1 MKRRTARVAASLL
14 WAGIAAA
21 GYGQKLDPVQWSLS
35 SDVQRAPAGSSVPL
49 HLKATLQPGWHL
61 YSLTTPKGGPIQTT
75 VGLVEHPAIASV
87 KFYQPPPVR
96 KFDPNFKIDTE
107 TFEKDVDFALAAA
120 LAKDAMPGVVEITAQ
135 VRYQACNDRQCLPP
149 RKKSASFTL
158 NVASGAAMPAA
169 MQVLPGYSEV
179 KTAEAFLPANPG
191 GSANSALP
199 SAGAGS
205 ANAAAA
211 PAPFVNDRTTTTK
224 EYVAIADAGTGMF
237 LLTAFGL
244 GLASIFTPCVFPMIP
259 ITVSFFL
266 NQKGGPHHRGLGQ
279 ALVFSLGI
287 VVLFCALGLGVTAA
301 VGPFGVNQL
310 GANPWVNGFIALVF
324 GAAALSLLGAFEITL
339 PSGLLTKLDSASR
352 HGGYFGTLL
361 MGLTFALTSFACI
374 GPFLGSLLV
383 ATVQAKGLAPVAG
396 MIAFAVG
403 LASPFFFLAAF
414 PAFLK
419 KLPRSG
425 GWLARVKVVM
435 GFILIAAMIK
445 YLSNVDQVLQLG
457 WITRERFLAS
467 WFVMFTL
474 AGLYLLG
481 LLRLEGVDASEPLR
495 IGRLM
500 VGSFFLAMACSL
512 LPGMF
517 GASLGQIDAYVPA
530 PSASLLNT
538 FGNGGGRNTADRGQ
552 VWLKNQYRQALDQ
565 ARAENK
571 LVLVT
576 FTGYACT
583 NCHWMKANMFPRPQI
598 AEATKSLV
606 LVELYT
612 DGTDKESEEN
622 QKLQDDKFQTVA
634 IPYYAIMDPEG
645 NVVATF
651 DKGMTTDTQEFL
663 TFLTTRPANSRAA
676 SRPSGTAL

>member
-1 MKRRTARVAASLL
+1 MKRLATCIAGHIAIPVVFITLAAS
-14 WAGIAAA
+14 AF
-21 GYGQKLDPVQWSLS
+21 GQRLDPVQWTLT
-35 SDVQRAPAGSSVPL
+35 SDTQSAPAGSAVSL

-75 VGLVEHPAIASV
+75 AGLTENPAIASV
-87 KFYQPPPVR
+87 RFYQPQPVR

-107 TFEKDVDFALAAA
+107 TFEKDVDFPLAAT
-120 LAKDAMPGVVEITAQ
+120 LAKDAKTGATEIAAQ
-135 VRYQACNDRQCLPP
+135 VRYQACTDRQCLPP
-149 RKKSASFTL
+149 RRKSAAFTL
-158 NVASGAAMPAA
+158 NVDAAAPVAAAFQIPGGYAEVKAAEALLAAAPAGAAP
-169 MQVLPGYSEV
+169 
-179 KTAEAFLPANPG
+179 
-191 GSANSALP
+191 ANSALA
-199 SAGAGS
+199 SSKDTAS
-205 ANAAAA
+205 AA
-211 PAPFVNDRTTTTK
+211 PAPTSSSALPIDS
-224 EYVAIADAGTGMF
+224 AGTGMF

-259 ITVSFFL
+259 ITVSFFI
-266 NQKGGPHHRGLGQ
+266 NQNGGPHHKGLGQ
-279 ALVFSLGI
+279 AFVFSLGI

-324 GAAALSLLGAFEITL
+324 GTFALSLLGAFEITL

-374 GPFLGSLLV
+374 GPFMGSLLV
-383 ATVQAKGLAPVAG
+383 ATVQSKGLAPMFG
-396 MIAFAVG
+396 MLAFAIG

-414 PAFLK
+414 PSYLK

-435 GFILIAAMIK
+435 GFVLIAAMIK

-457 WITRERFLAS
+457 WITRERFLSA
-467 WFVMFTL
+467 WFVMFSL

-481 LLRLEGVDASEPLR
+481 LLRLEGIDASEPLR

-500 VGSFFLAMACSL
+500 IGSFFLAGACSL

-530 PSASLLNT
+530 PSAALLNL
-538 FGNGGGRNTADRGQ
+538 GGRGTSTAENAQ

-583 NCHWMKANMFPRPQI
+583 NCHWMRANMFPRQPI
-598 AEATKSLV
+598 AAATKSLV
-606 LVELYT
+606 MVELYT

-622 QKLQDDKFQTVA
+622 QKLQDDKFKTVA
-634 IPYYAIMDPEG
+634 IPYYALMDPDG

-651 DKGMTTDTQEFL
+651 EKGMTTDTQEFL
-663 TFLTTRPANSRAA
+663 TFLTARPAGSRAA
-676 SRPSGTAL
+676 L